1 MSLLRFFGRSALASY
16 FVYEGI
22 KAVTKPEEQIEAAE
36 PIAQRVVPLAQ
47 KAVPA
52 SVASYVPEQTK
63 TLVQISGATQ
73 VIGGLA
79 FATGWGRRLGAGL
92 MALTQ
97 VSHVIASV
105 RQLNDGDKSA
115 GRSVLLRNVALLGA
129 AVLAAKDTQ
138 GKPGLGWRAEDANKR
153 ISKAADRKARSISKD
168 AERLSRKAK
177 KELRHAK
184 KQLESGLAH

>member
-1 MSLLRFFGRSALASY
+1 M
-16 FVYEGI
+16 
-22 KAVTKPEEQIEAAE
+22 
-36 PIAQRVVPLAQ
+36 
-47 KAVPA
+47 
-52 SVASYVPEQTK
+52 
-63 TLVQISGATQ
+63 
-73 VIGGLA
+73 
-79 FATGWGRRLGAGL
+79 
-92 MALTQ
+92 
-97 VSHVIASV
+97 
-105 RQLNDGDKSA
+105 
-115 GRSVLLRNVALLGA
+115 LLRNVALLGA